1 MELKVEKKSSLR
13 RNDKD
18 ALKKRRFSQ
27 PVHVKL
33 DCTPTPVISTYRPS
47 EIVNE
52 DIDPDNSIEV
62 GANPVK
68 LEVEG
73 FSTSPKHNLQSS
85 DLSFQE
91 ISSNKGLEDDIK
103 PVTAPLKKP
112 SLSHRSIS
120 TQSEDDM
127 FESLFNLRQSA
138 SYDVTTNHGI
148 WQKFRG
154 LCRKIT
160 VSKQFTFFIMSVIL
174 LNMICMGLE
183 HYNQVCIKYFSRL

>member
-1 MELKVEKKSSLR
+1 M
-13 RNDKD
+13 
-18 ALKKRRFSQ
+18 
-27 PVHVKL
+27 KL
-33 DCTPTPVISTYRPS
+33 NCTPTPLISTYRPS
-47 EIVNE
+47 EIVDE
-52 DIDPDNSIEV
+52 DIDPDNSVQV

-85 DLSFQE
+85 DLSFQD
-91 ISSNKGLEDDIK
+91 ISLNKGLEDDIK
-103 PVTAPLKKP
+103 PVTAPIKKP
-112 SLSHRSIS
+112 SLSRRSTS
-120 TQSEDDM
+120 RKSEDDM

-160 VSKQFTFFIMSVIL
+160 VSKQFTFFILSVIL

-183 HYNQVCIKYFSRL
+183 HYNQVCIKFFSRL

>member
-1 MELKVEKKSSLR
+1 M
-13 RNDKD
+13 
-18 ALKKRRFSQ
+18 
-27 PVHVKL
+27 
-33 DCTPTPVISTYRPS
+33 ISNQLLP
-47 EIVNE
+47 
-52 DIDPDNSIEV
+52 
-62 GANPVK
+62 
-68 LEVEG
+68 
-73 FSTSPKHNLQSS
+73 
-85 DLSFQE
+85 
-91 ISSNKGLEDDIK
+91 
-103 PVTAPLKKP
+103 PLKKP

-160 VSKQFTFFIMSVIL
+160 VTKQFTFFIMSVIL

-183 HYNQVCIKYFSRL
+183 HYNQVCIKLFFKIIVVYKKSRP